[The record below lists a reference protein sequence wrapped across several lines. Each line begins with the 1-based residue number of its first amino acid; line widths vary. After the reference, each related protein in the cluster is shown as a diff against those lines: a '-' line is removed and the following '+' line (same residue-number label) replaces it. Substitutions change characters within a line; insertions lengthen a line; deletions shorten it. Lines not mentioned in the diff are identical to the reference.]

1 MPYYLFYRRR
11 MEGFAEYDSKPRN
24 QMYVFMTLKFEI
36 ICHVEISQMYNL
48 TLPPIFSTSNF

>member
-1 MPYYLFYRRR
+1 

-48 TLPPIFSTSNF
+48 TLPQIFSTSNF